1 MLYSIRIGQD
11 KNPTHTNIFG
21 SKCLATLGV
30 QILGKSLD
38 DYTILPFASIDELI
52 NFKNSMRQ
60 PPKGNTPIL
69 IKKLENKITISGR
82 LKKGG
87 SLSHDPNIGAL
98 SLISATLRAL
108 RM

>member
-30 QILGKSLD
+30 QFLGKSLD
-38 DYTILPFASIDELI
+38 DYTISPFANIDELI
-52 NFKNSMRQ
+52 NLKNSMRQ

-108 RM
+108 RL